1 MRCRRLLDLAIVAVV
16 GSVLLALAA
25 WLAFVGWEIVR
36 WAVGD
41 SFSPMPL
48 PSLVGFWV
56 VCMPLVFVIAAWDD
70 SKARRAEP
78 AGDHDRG
85 RRLENWLELDQSDS
99 LDAASWFMV
108 ARGIP
113 ALGVLAFFIL
123 FLPTVIVLHGLEL
136 DFSRGLGLGLWL
148 GLAGLGSMLGF
159 RAFHRVLYGRTR
171 IVGLAWF
178 VTIFLVYDLTKNL
191 KA

>member
-1 MRCRRLLDLAIVAVV
+1 MAIVAGV

-25 WLAFVGWEIVR
+25 WLALVGWEIVR

-78 AGDHDRG
+78 RPA
-85 RRLENWLELDQSDS
+85 RL
-99 LDAASWFMV
+99 
-108 ARGIP
+108 
-113 ALGVLAFFIL
+113 
-123 FLPTVIVLHGLEL
+123 
-136 DFSRGLGLGLWL
+136 
-148 GLAGLGSMLGF
+148 
-159 RAFHRVLYGRTR
+159 
-171 IVGLAWF
+171 
-178 VTIFLVYDLTKNL
+178 
-191 KA
+191 